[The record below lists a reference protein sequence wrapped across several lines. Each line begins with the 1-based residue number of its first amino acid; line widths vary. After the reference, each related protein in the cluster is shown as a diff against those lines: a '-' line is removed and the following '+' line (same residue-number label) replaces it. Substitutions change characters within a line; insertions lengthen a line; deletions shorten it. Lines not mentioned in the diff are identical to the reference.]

1 MPYRCDRTVF
11 FYENERPDKSMK
23 KTEKK
28 SYVYKPQ
35 YGIVV
40 MCSDEQ
46 EQIRLFEA
54 LQKKGLKLKVVVV

>member
-1 MPYRCDRTVF
+1 
-11 FYENERPDKSMK
+11 MK
-23 KTEKK
+23 KSEKK
-28 SYVYKPQ
+28 SYAYKPQ

-46 EQIRLFEA
+46 EQIRIFEA